1 MREARVPDA
10 VQRERI
16 HQPVHDLRSQEARSG
31 APLIR
36 DRQKL
41 RAERGRSFVRS
52 RVCSAS

>member
-36 DRQKL
+36 DRHRLEKTQSL
-41 RAERGRSFVRS
+41 VRS
-52 RVCSAS
+52 RFCSAS